1 MVSSPDMSMPAPQP
15 SIPTD
20 AGTPSMDAIDEL
32 RADTYRFLAALLAA
46 PPNSELLR
54 VLDDSAESG
63 DGRVAAEDAPLA
75 EAWQMLR
82 LAARNTDPA
91 RLDDEYHDLFIGIGR
106 GELVPYASW
115 YLTGFLMDRP
125 LAYLRQDLRYL
136 GIERQQ
142 GIQEPEDH
150 VAALCEAM
158 HEIIRAS
165 GEIPVQWQRK
175 FFQEH
180 LAPWMRLFFRDL
192 QQARCACFYSTVG
205 RLGEAFI
212 DLEYRYLDVRT

>member
-1 MVSSPDMSMPAPQP
+1 MASSPEISVSPPRAPA
-15 SIPTD
+15 ST
-20 AGTPSMDAIDEL
+20 AGGLDPIDEL

-46 PPNSELLR
+46 PPNAE
-54 VLDDSAESG
+54 VLEVVKQAGIGDDGAL
-63 DGRVAAEDAPLA
+63 GRDAVPLA
-75 EAWQMLR
+75 EAWQLLR
-82 LAARNTDPA
+82 LAARNSEPE

-136 GIERQQ
+136 GIERQE
-142 GIQEPEDH
+142 GVSEPEDH
-150 VAALCEAM
+150 AAALCEAM
-158 HEIIRAS
+158 HEVIRAPE
-165 GEIPVQWQRK
+165 EISRQWQRK
-175 FFQEH
+175 FFQDH
-180 LAPWMRLFFRDL
+180 IATWMGLFFRDL

-212 DLEYRYLDVRT
+212 ELEARYLDVRS